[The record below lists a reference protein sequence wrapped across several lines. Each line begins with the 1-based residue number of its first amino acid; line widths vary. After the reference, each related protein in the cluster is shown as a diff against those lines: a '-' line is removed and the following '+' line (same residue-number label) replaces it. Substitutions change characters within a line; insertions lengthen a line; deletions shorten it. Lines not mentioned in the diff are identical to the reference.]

1 MMTNE
6 ELIKFLNQQELASKK
21 KPIFFLHYNPE
32 TLRIVNFRN
41 YLETKDELP
50 YIELTEEE
58 LGIPLKN
65 FDVINYFVIP
75 DKKKIEKIIDEGI
88 SISKIDDLIYEI
100 PKIISNKRLTYKD
113 KQFDLMIEQ
122 NNSLREFKIKLAKP
136 LKEKFRFQG
145 RSTQE
150 MSVYV
155 TAMNDPNILYKTL
168 KFTFSNI
175 IENEYFTITFGDFGG
190 QEVNIYASKYFD
202 NYLHVDIRDDQ

>member
-1 MMTNE
+1 MNSE
-6 ELIKFLNQQELASKK
+6 EIIKFLNEQEKALKQ
-21 KPIFFLHYNPE
+21 KPKFFLHYNPE

-41 YLETKDELP
+41 YLESKDELP
-50 YIELTEEE
+50 YIELTEEQ
-58 LGIPLKN
+58 LGVPLKN
-65 FDVINYFVIP
+65 FDVIDYFVSP
-75 DKKKIEKIIDEGI
+75 DKKKIEKIVDEGVTV
-88 SISKIDDLIYEI
+88 SKIDDLIYEI
-100 PKIISNKRLTYKD
+100 PKVVSDKRLTYKD

-122 NNSLREFKIKLAKP
+122 NNTLREFKIKLSKP
-136 LKEKFRFQG
+136 IKERFRFQA
-145 RSTQE
+145 RSAQE

-202 NYLHVDIRDDQ
+202 NYLHVDIRDDK